1 MRSIEPRLGIVYE
14 HPEWFAPLFA
24 ELEWRGV
31 PHDRINAGAH
41 TFAPAAAE
49 VPWTIVLNRMS
60 PSAYLRGHGS
70 AINYTKELLRYVET
84 LGLDV
89 VNGSAAFAL
98 ETSKVSQ
105 YTLLRRLGL
114 PVPRPP
120 VINHPSQA
128 PAAAEGFT
136 FPVIVKPNIGG
147 GGARIQPFYP
157 PEALQ
162 EVPAAGAIDVGID
175 G

>member
-1 MRSIEPRLGIVYE
+1 MRTIEPRLGIVYE
-14 HPEWFAPLFA
+14 HPEWFAPLCA
-24 ELEWRGV
+24 ELERREI
-31 PHDRINAGAH
+31 PYDRINVGAH
-41 TFAPAAAE
+41 TFDPAAAE

-70 AINYTKELLRYVET
+70 AINYTKELLRYVEP
-84 LGLDV
+84 LGVDV

-114 PVPRPP
+114 PVPRAR

-136 FPVIVKPNIGG
+136 TPVIVKPNIGG
-147 GGARIQPFYP
+147 SGAGIQRFGPPGAVPGGA
-157 PEALQ
+157 
-162 EVPAAGAIDVGID
+162 AGG
-175 G
+175 GPG